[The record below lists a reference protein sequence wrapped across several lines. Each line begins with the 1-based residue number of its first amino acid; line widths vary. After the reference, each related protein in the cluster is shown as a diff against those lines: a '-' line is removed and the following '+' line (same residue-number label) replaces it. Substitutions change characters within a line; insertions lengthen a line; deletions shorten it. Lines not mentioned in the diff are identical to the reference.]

1 MKTLTNLVKGNLKSS
16 KAKSVLICITIMLTT
31 TLLTSVGI
39 ICNNWLKTNKAA
51 TIEYSGSFEGIY
63 KRVNKD
69 KLDIIKNNASIDQY
83 GIYKAIGT
91 SQYEDSNLG
100 LIYADNT
107 IKNMANIKFEDGN
120 MPEKENEIAIE
131 SGYLNLLN
139 NGAKIGDKIKLS
151 YESLSTGEI
160 KEKEFILSGI
170 LQTSDISKAQKSYS
184 AIISKSY
191 FVSEEVDENTK
202 YNVYINIV
210 KPKKLTADEVKESI
224 LSIAKNMGIEE
235 YDVRINTDYI
245 NASNPDPQVIAG
257 GIVVALIIIL
267 SSMLVIY
274 SIFYVSV
281 INKVH
286 EYGKLRAVGATKRQI
301 RKIILREG
309 FILSCISIPLGIAIG
324 YLIGQVVIL
333 KALKMDRYGVGG
345 MNIFIAIGVAV
356 ITVIS
361 VLLSL
366 LKPMKMACNI
376 SPVEAMRY
384 DGNDSKQKKRK
395 GYEEINLKKITFAN
409 LSRNKKRTVITLLS
423 LSLSGILFIVAST
436 IMNCMNPEN
445 MAKDHSLGDI
455 TVYLDNYDWNEDG
468 SNNLYDIQANN
479 PLGKEMCERLENIPG
494 VKKINMEKSAWA
506 SIDIGAG
513 EKNLEDIQGF
523 DKEFYDE
530 LSEHLVEGEIN
541 KEALESG
548 EGLVYTHPSY
558 AKEFGIKVGSTQ
570 VITIY
575 DGKDSYKK
583 EFTVL
588 ALVDIGGAS
597 IRIPESVMDSLI
609 KTDTTIRVGLEVKKD
624 MLKSVEEEIKN
635 ITDNDEYLS
644 YGTLEDSI
652 ETYKKS
658 MAITSVLIYSLV
670 IIIGVIGLM
679 NLINTMIT
687 SIITRKRELGILQA
701 IGLSDKQLVK
711 MLQIEG
717 LFYTVGTLLITLT
730 LGNILG
736 YIAVIIF
743 RNTGASY
750 AIYDYPLTQT
760 IIMIVAI
767 TLVQILITYM
777 VTNNFKKDSLVD
789 RIRYSEIGKVKELRS

>member
-107 IKNMANIKFEDGN
+107 IKNMANIKFEDGT

-210 KPKKLTADEVKESI
+210 KPKKLTADEVKETI

-558 AKEFGIKVGSTQ
+558 AKEIGIKVGSTQ

-609 KTDTTIRVGLEVKKD
+609 KTDTTIRVGLEIKKD

-789 RIRYSEIGKVKELRS
+789 RIRYSE

>member
-51 TIEYSGSFEGIY
+51 IIEYSGSFEGIY

-107 IKNMANIKFEDGN
+107 IKNMANIKFEDGT

-257 GIVVALIIIL
+257 GIIVALIIIL

-558 AKEFGIKVGSTQ
+558 AKEIGIKVGSTQ

-789 RIRYSEIGKVKELRS
+789 RIRYSE

>member
-257 GIVVALIIIL
+257 GIIVALIIIL

-384 DGNDSKQKKRK
+384 DCNDSKQKKRK

-789 RIRYSEIGKVKELRS
+789 RIRYSE

>member
-107 IKNMANIKFEDGN
+107 IKNMANIKFEDGT

-548 EGLVYTHPSY
+548 EELVYTHQSY
-558 AKEFGIKVGSTQ
+558 AKEIGIKVGSTQ

-609 KTDTTIRVGLEVKKD
+609 KTDTTIRVGLEIKKD

-789 RIRYSEIGKVKELRS
+789 RIRYSE

>member
-107 IKNMANIKFEDGN
+107 IKNMANIKFEDGT

-558 AKEFGIKVGSTQ
+558 AKEIGIKVGSTQ

-609 KTDTTIRVGLEVKKD
+609 KTDTTIRVGLEIKKD

-687 SIITRKRELGILQA
+687 SIITRKREIGILQA

-789 RIRYSEIGKVKELRS
+789 RIRYSE

>member
-107 IKNMANIKFEDGN
+107 IKNMANIKFEDGT

-160 KEKEFILSGI
+160 KEKDFILSGI

-558 AKEFGIKVGSTQ
+558 AKEIGIKVGSTQ

-609 KTDTTIRVGLEVKKD
+609 KTDTTIRVGLEIKKD

-789 RIRYSEIGKVKELRS
+789 RIRYSE

>member
-100 LIYADNT
+100 LIYANNT
-107 IKNMANIKFEDGN
+107 IKNMANIKFEDGT

-558 AKEFGIKVGSTQ
+558 AKEIGIKVGSTQ

-789 RIRYSEIGKVKELRS
+789 RIRYSE

>member
-107 IKNMANIKFEDGN
+107 IKNMANIKFEDGT

-257 GIVVALIIIL
+257 GIIVALIIIL

-445 MAKDHSLGDI
+445 IAKDHSLGDI

-558 AKEFGIKVGSTQ
+558 AKEIGIKVGSTQ

-670 IIIGVIGLM
+670 IIIGVIGFM

-789 RIRYSEIGKVKELRS
+789 RIRYSE

>member
-69 KLDIIKNNASIDQY
+69 KLDIIKNNASIDKY

-107 IKNMANIKFEDGN
+107 IKNMANIKFEDGT

-257 GIVVALIIIL
+257 GIIVALIIIL

-789 RIRYSEIGKVKELRS
+789 RIRYSE

>member
-69 KLDIIKNNASIDQY
+69 KLDIIKNNSSIDQY

-107 IKNMANIKFEDGN
+107 IKNMANIKFEDGT

-257 GIVVALIIIL
+257 GIIVALIIIL

-789 RIRYSEIGKVKELRS
+789 RIRYSE

>member
-107 IKNMANIKFEDGN
+107 IKNMANIKFEDGT

-191 FVSEEVDENTK
+191 YISEEVDENTK

-558 AKEFGIKVGSTQ
+558 AKEIGIKVGSTQ

-609 KTDTTIRVGLEVKKD
+609 KTDTTIRVGLEIKKD

-789 RIRYSEIGKVKELRS
+789 RIRYSE

>member
-83 GIYKAIGT
+83 GIYKAVGT

-107 IKNMANIKFEDGN
+107 IKNMANIKFEDGT

-366 LKPMKMACNI
+366 LKPMNMACNI

-558 AKEFGIKVGSTQ
+558 AKEIGIKVGSTQ

-711 MLQIEG
+711 MLQIEV

-789 RIRYSEIGKVKELRS
+789 RIRYSE

>member
-558 AKEFGIKVGSTQ
+558 AKEIGIKVGSTQ

-609 KTDTTIRVGLEVKKD
+609 KTDTTIRVGLEIKKD

-789 RIRYSEIGKVKELRS
+789 RIRYSE

>member
-257 GIVVALIIIL
+257 GIIVALIIIL

-750 AIYDYPLTQT
+750 AIYYYPLTQT

-789 RIRYSEIGKVKELRS
+789 RIRYSE

>member
-107 IKNMANIKFEDGN
+107 IKNMANIKFEDGT

-506 SIDIGAG
+506 SIDISAG

-558 AKEFGIKVGSTQ
+558 AKEIGIKVGSTQ

-789 RIRYSEIGKVKELRS
+789 RIRYSE

>member
-107 IKNMANIKFEDGN
+107 IKNMANIKFEDGT

-376 SPVEAMRY
+376 SPVEDMRY

-558 AKEFGIKVGSTQ
+558 AKEIGIKVGSTQ

-609 KTDTTIRVGLEVKKD
+609 KTDTTIRVGLEIKKD

-789 RIRYSEIGKVKELRS
+789 RIRYSE

>member
-107 IKNMANIKFEDGN
+107 IKNMANIKFEDGT

-257 GIVVALIIIL
+257 GIIVALIIIL

-506 SIDIGAG
+506 SIDISAG

-558 AKEFGIKVGSTQ
+558 AKEIGIKVGSTQ

-777 VTNNFKKDSLVD
+777 ITNNFKKDSLVD
-789 RIRYSEIGKVKELRS
+789 RIRYSE

>member
-39 ICNNWLKTNKAA
+39 ICNNWLKTDKAA

-107 IKNMANIKFEDGN
+107 IKNMANIKFEDGT

-558 AKEFGIKVGSTQ
+558 AKEIGIKVGSTQ

-609 KTDTTIRVGLEVKKD
+609 KTDTTIRVGLEIKKD

-658 MAITSVLIYSLV
+658 MAITSVLISSLV

-789 RIRYSEIGKVKELRS
+789 RIRYSE

>member
-107 IKNMANIKFEDGN
+107 IKNMANIKFEDGT

-131 SGYLNLLN
+131 SRYLNLLN

-558 AKEFGIKVGSTQ
+558 AKEIGIKVGSTQ

-789 RIRYSEIGKVKELRS
+789 RIRYSE

>member
-1 MKTLTNLVKGNLKSS
+1 
-16 KAKSVLICITIMLTT
+16 
-31 TLLTSVGI
+31 
-39 ICNNWLKTNKAA
+39 
-51 TIEYSGSFEGIY
+51 
-63 KRVNKD
+63 
-69 KLDIIKNNASIDQY
+69 
-83 GIYKAIGT
+83 
-91 SQYEDSNLG
+91 
-100 LIYADNT
+100 
-107 IKNMANIKFEDGN
+107 
-120 MPEKENEIAIE
+120 
-131 SGYLNLLN
+131 
-139 NGAKIGDKIKLS
+139 
-151 YESLSTGEI
+151 
-160 KEKEFILSGI
+160 
-170 LQTSDISKAQKSYS
+170 
-184 AIISKSY
+184 
-191 FVSEEVDENTK
+191 
-202 YNVYINIV
+202 
-210 KPKKLTADEVKESI
+210 
-224 LSIAKNMGIEE
+224 MGIEE

-558 AKEFGIKVGSTQ
+558 AKEIGIKVGSTQ

-789 RIRYSEIGKVKELRS
+789 RIRYSE

>member
-1 MKTLTNLVKGNLKSS
+1 MKTLINLVKGNLKSS

-107 IKNMANIKFEDGN
+107 IKNMANIKFEDGT

-257 GIVVALIIIL
+257 GIIVALIIIL

-558 AKEFGIKVGSTQ
+558 AKEIGIKVGSTQ

-609 KTDTTIRVGLEVKKD
+609 KTDTTIRVGLEIKKD

-789 RIRYSEIGKVKELRS
+789 RIRYSE

>member
-257 GIVVALIIIL
+257 GIIVALIIIL

-333 KALKMDRYGVGG
+333 KALKMDSYGVGG

-789 RIRYSEIGKVKELRS
+789 RIRYSE

>member
-107 IKNMANIKFEDGN
+107 IKNMANIKFEDGT

-548 EGLVYTHPSY
+548 DGLVYTHPSY
-558 AKEFGIKVGSTQ
+558 AKEIGIKVGSTQ

-609 KTDTTIRVGLEVKKD
+609 KTDTTIRVGLEIKKD

-789 RIRYSEIGKVKELRS
+789 RIRYSE

>member
-83 GIYKAIGT
+83 GIYNAIGT

-107 IKNMANIKFEDGN
+107 IKNMANIKFEDGT

-558 AKEFGIKVGSTQ
+558 AKEIGIKVGSTQ

-609 KTDTTIRVGLEVKKD
+609 KTDTTIRVGLEIKKD

-789 RIRYSEIGKVKELRS
+789 RIRYSE

>member
-107 IKNMANIKFEDGN
+107 IKNMANIKFEDGT

-257 GIVVALIIIL
+257 GIIVALIIIL

-558 AKEFGIKVGSTQ
+558 AKEIGIKVGSTQ

-717 LFYTVGTLLITLT
+717 LFYTVGTILITLT

-789 RIRYSEIGKVKELRS
+789 RIRYSE

>member
-107 IKNMANIKFEDGN
+107 IKNMANIKFEDGT

-257 GIVVALIIIL
+257 GIIVALIIIL

-366 LKPMKMACNI
+366 LKPMKIACNI

-558 AKEFGIKVGSTQ
+558 AKEIGIKVGSTQ

-701 IGLSDKQLVK
+701 MGLSDKQLVK

-789 RIRYSEIGKVKELRS
+789 RIRYSE

>member
-107 IKNMANIKFEDGN
+107 IKNMANIKFEDGT

-151 YESLSTGEI
+151 YESLSTGEV

-558 AKEFGIKVGSTQ
+558 AKEIGIKVGSTQ

-609 KTDTTIRVGLEVKKD
+609 KTDTTIRVGLEIKKD

-789 RIRYSEIGKVKELRS
+789 RIRYSE

>member
-107 IKNMANIKFEDGN
+107 IKNMANIKFEDGT

-609 KTDTTIRVGLEVKKD
+609 KTDTTIRVGLEIKKD

-789 RIRYSEIGKVKELRS
+789 RIRYSE

>member
-107 IKNMANIKFEDGN
+107 IKNMANIKFEDGT

-224 LSIAKNMGIEE
+224 LYIAKNMGIEE

-558 AKEFGIKVGSTQ
+558 AKEIGIKVGSTQ

-609 KTDTTIRVGLEVKKD
+609 KTDTTIRVGLEIKKD

-789 RIRYSEIGKVKELRS
+789 RIRYSE

>member
-107 IKNMANIKFEDGN
+107 IKNRANIKFEDGT

-257 GIVVALIIIL
+257 GIIVALIIIL

-558 AKEFGIKVGSTQ
+558 AKEIGIKVGSTQ

-789 RIRYSEIGKVKELRS
+789 RIRYSE

>member
-107 IKNMANIKFEDGN
+107 IKNMANIKFEDGT

-257 GIVVALIIIL
+257 GIIVALIIIL

-356 ITVIS
+356 ITAIS

-558 AKEFGIKVGSTQ
+558 AKEIGIKVGSTQ

-670 IIIGVIGLM
+670 IIIGVIGWM

-789 RIRYSEIGKVKELRS
+789 RIRYSE

>member
-107 IKNMANIKFEDGN
+107 IKNMANIKFEDGT

-558 AKEFGIKVGSTQ
+558 AKEIGIKVGSTQ

-609 KTDTTIRVGLEVKKD
+609 KTDTTIRVGLEIKKD

-736 YIAVIIF
+736 YIVVIIF

-789 RIRYSEIGKVKELRS
+789 RIRYSE

>member
-107 IKNMANIKFEDGN
+107 IKNMANIKFEDGT

-245 NASNPDPQVIAG
+245 NASNPDSQVIAG
-257 GIVVALIIIL
+257 GIIVALIIIL

-366 LKPMKMACNI
+366 LKPMKIACNI

-558 AKEFGIKVGSTQ
+558 AKEIGIKVGSTQ

-789 RIRYSEIGKVKELRS
+789 RIRYSE

>member
-69 KLDIIKNNASIDQY
+69 KLDIIKNNASIDKY

-107 IKNMANIKFEDGN
+107 IKNMANIKFEDGT

-257 GIVVALIIIL
+257 GIIVALIIIL

-558 AKEFGIKVGSTQ
+558 AKEIGIKVGSTQ

-789 RIRYSEIGKVKELRS
+789 RIRYSE

>member
-107 IKNMANIKFEDGN
+107 IKNMANIKFEDGT

-597 IRIPESVMDSLI
+597 IRIPESVMNSLI

-789 RIRYSEIGKVKELRS
+789 RIRYSE

>member
-107 IKNMANIKFEDGN
+107 IKNMANIKFEDGT

-286 EYGKLRAVGATKRQI
+286 EYGKLRDVGATKRQI
-301 RKIILREG
+301 RKIILRDG

-513 EKNLEDIQGF
+513 EKKLEDIQGF

-558 AKEFGIKVGSTQ
+558 AKEIGIKVGSTQ

-609 KTDTTIRVGLEVKKD
+609 KTDTTIRVGLEIKKD

-789 RIRYSEIGKVKELRS
+789 RIRYSE

>member
-107 IKNMANIKFEDGN
+107 IKNMANIKFEDGT

-513 EKNLEDIQGF
+513 EKSLEDIQGF

-558 AKEFGIKVGSTQ
+558 AKEIGIKVGSTQ

-789 RIRYSEIGKVKELRS
+789 RIRYSE

>member
-107 IKNMANIKFEDGN
+107 IKNMANIKFEDGT

-257 GIVVALIIIL
+257 GIIVALIIIL

-558 AKEFGIKVGSTQ
+558 AKEIGIKVGSTQ

-609 KTDTTIRVGLEVKKD
+609 KTDTTIRVGLEIKKD

-658 MAITSVLIYSLV
+658 MSITSVLIYSLV

-789 RIRYSEIGKVKELRS
+789 RIRYSE

>member
-257 GIVVALIIIL
+257 GIIVALIIIL

-506 SIDIGAG
+506 SIDISAG

-558 AKEFGIKVGSTQ
+558 AKEIGIKVGSTQ

-789 RIRYSEIGKVKELRS
+789 RIRYSE